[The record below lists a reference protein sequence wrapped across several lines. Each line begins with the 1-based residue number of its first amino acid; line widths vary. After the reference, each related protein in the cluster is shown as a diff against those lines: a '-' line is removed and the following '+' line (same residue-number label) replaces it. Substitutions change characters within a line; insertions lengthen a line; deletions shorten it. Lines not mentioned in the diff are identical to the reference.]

1 MVDSFEPRF
10 FAWEEKAAT
19 TGIKSYTELAID
31 VTLFKN
37 TDWKTYVDWLSSN
50 EARTYITSD
59 ASKNLTYQDLNY
71 FVERI
76 KNYDDFCLE
85 IFVQFPPITQQGM
98 QGGFCMYK
106 ADTEKTLDSDKDSG
120 AAGNGNV
127 RYEDLGITC
136 SVVKST

>member
-1 MVDSFEPRF
+1 M
-10 FAWEEKAAT
+10 
-19 TGIKSYTELAID
+19 
-31 VTLFKN
+31 
-37 TDWKTYVDWLSSN
+37 
-50 EARTYITSD
+50 
-59 ASKNLTYQDLNY
+59 TYQDLNY